1 MMSAILVAFVLG
13 FLPQADAQQAVSADV
28 IIRGALL
35 FDGSANPAGQGDIAV
50 KGDRIVGMGTF
61 AVAGQPRVIDG
72 TGLIVTPGFI
82 DLHTHSDYP
91 LQNPATQDNRNYLMQ
106 GVTTVVTGNCGSGPY
121 DVATYFAKLE
131 GQGIG
136 SNVIHQA
143 PHNDIRAK
151 AMGNVN
157 RSPTDAE
164 MKVMEDLV
172 DKAMRDGAWGL
183 STGLIY
189 NPGTYSKTDELIVLA
204 KVAGRHGGFYA
215 SHIRDEG
222 LGLLTSLNE
231 ILTIG
236 REAHL
241 PVHISH
247 IKASG
252 RRAWGKAGGA
262 IALIEKARAA
272 GQAVSADQY
281 PYIASSTSLSAT
293 VIPTH
298 FREGTPADYKA
309 RLADPDQRARIRQ
322 AVEQALDGRQGGKSI
337 QIARYVPNPAWQ
349 GKNLDQI
356 AELAKKPA
364 ADLVLEIEEKGGAA
378 IVNFGMNEEDV
389 RLYMRQPWVATASD
403 GSAMAPGD
411 TVPHPRSYGCFPR
424 KVGFYAM
431 AEKALPLEQA
441 LRSCNGLP
449 ADILHLPERG
459 YLKNGYIADLVVLDP
474 KTFIDKATY
483 DKPHQ
488 YATGVKYL
496 FVNGQLVIDDGKY
509 DGKLAGK
516 VLRHTDAP
524 ERRQRY

>member
-1 MMSAILVAFVLG
+1 MSFLVVAIG
-13 FLPQADAQQAVSADV
+13 ICFLAPNDTQPVTADV
-28 IIRGALL
+28 VIRGATL
-35 FDGSANPAGQGDIAV
+35 FDGSANPGHVGDVAIQ
-50 KGDRIVGMGTF
+50 GDRIVGVGTF
-61 AVAGQPRVIDG
+61 TVAGQPRVIDG
-72 TGLIVTPGFI
+72 AGLIVTPGFI

-91 LQNPATQDNRNYLMQ
+91 LQAAATRDNRNYLMQ
-106 GVTTVVTGNCGSGPY
+106 GVTTVVTGNCGSGPA
-121 DVATYFAKLE
+121 DVAGYFTKLE
-131 GQGIG
+131 SQGIG
-136 SNVIHQA
+136 TNVIHQA

-164 MKVMEDLV
+164 TKTMQDLV

-189 NPGTYSKTDELIVLA
+189 NPGTYSKTDELIELA
-204 KVAGRHGGFYA
+204 KVASKHGGFYA

-252 RRAWGKAGGA
+252 RRAWGKAGEA

-281 PYIASSTSLSAT
+281 PYIASSTSLAAT

-298 FREGTPADYKA
+298 FREGTPTDYKA

-322 AVEQALDGRQGGKSI
+322 AVEAALEGRQGGKSI
-337 QIARYVPNPAWQ
+337 QIARFVPSPAWQ
-349 GKNLDQI
+349 GKNLEQI
-356 AELAKKPA
+356 AELTKKPA

-389 RLYMRQPWVATASD
+389 RLFMRQPWVATASD
-403 GSAMAPGD
+403 GSAMAPGN

-424 KVGFYAM
+424 KVGFYAL
-431 AEKALPLEQA
+431 AEKAVPLELA

-449 ADILHLPERG
+449 ADILRLPERG
-459 YLKNGYIADLVVLDP
+459 YLKKGYIADVVVLDP
-474 KTFIDKATY
+474 KSFIDKATY

-488 YATGVKYL
+488 YATGVKYV
-496 FVNGQLVIDDGKY
+496 FVNGQPVVEDGKFE
-509 DGKLAGK
+509 GKLAGK
-516 VLRHTDAP
+516 VLRHK
-524 ERRQRY
+524 EGVK